1 MSQNGDCTF
10 EIAKWLQF
18 DGYAYQI
25 VPIDCPQGS
34 SAKQMNT
41 DKMVDLVMNGYRFDS
56 QKDTTINYDYFNL
69 YAFSSVTPVR
79 GIFNQVAIKLIE
91 EDRTEEAEAVLDRCY
106 EVTPE
111 KNMPYDIALIRGSN
125 EYEVLSSINCYLE
138 LGKFEKA
145 QKLARA
151 YMDESLKSM
160 VYSMQEFHGAML
172 DEETLDREIQYASY
186 LANMFR
192 AHGHQEEYDWINES
206 IKALTE

>member
-1 MSQNGDCTF
+1 
-10 EIAKWLQF
+10 
-18 DGYAYQI
+18 
-25 VPIDCPQGS
+25 
-34 SAKQMNT
+34 
-41 DKMVDLVMNGYRFDS
+41 
-56 QKDTTINYDYFNL
+56 
-69 YAFSSVTPVR
+69 
-79 GIFNQVAIKLIE
+79 
-91 EDRTEEAEAVLDRCY
+91 
-106 EVTPE
+106 
-111 KNMPYDIALIRGSN
+111 MPYDIALIRGSN

-138 LGKFEKA
+138 LDKFDKA